1 MSTETAKINYA
12 AHQIILND
20 RERLE
25 IRGVTEVVSFD
36 EQSVVLNTV
45 CGGLSVEG
53 SGLHVNDLSVEHRS
67 TKVELEVLAVLER
80 EQIKQT
86 PDKEL
91 CELTR
96 TMIEEGLK

>member
-12 AHQIILND
+12 AHQIILNA

-53 SGLHVNDLSVEHRS
+53 SGLHVNDLSVEQGIVALEGRVDAIGYYETDGDDRKGGSGFFGRIFRS
-67 TKVELEVLAVLER
+67 
-80 EQIKQT
+80 
-86 PDKEL
+86 
-91 CELTR
+91 
-96 TMIEEGLK
+96 